1 MVEFGGS
8 SYVNRVA
15 GTVGSG
21 SSPIAGATGGSSP
34 WALFAAGATGA
45 QGADGIMDVVFG
57 VQGFT
62 GVTGAATGNAG
73 GMFYLQGATG
83 ATGTNGYFFNDSDDL
98 TGRRWEFFNDH
109 ESSDL
114 TITFGA
120 NTTVNGVDETTGA
133 TVSVGSGRHVTVMAV
148 ATGQYIV
155 WFSSAATVTPL
166 PA

>member
-15 GTVGSG
+15 GTVGSE

-73 GMFYLQGATG
+73 GMFYLQDDGATG
-83 ATGTNGYFFNDSDDL
+83 VAGANSYSFGSNDL
-98 TGRRWEFFNDH
+98 TGRRWEFFNDDPTTNIVINF
-109 ESSDL
+109 ESM
-114 TITFGA
+114 
-120 NTTVNGVDETTGA
+120 TTVNGVPLAIDA
-133 TVSVGSGRHVTVMAV
+133 TVEVSAGEHVTVMAV
-148 ATGQYIV
+148 APGVYIV
-155 WFSSAATVTPL
+155 WLSSAKAPL
-166 PA
+166 S